1 MKFNLKL
8 SFIFLLLSSSSN
20 MGHALEPVPPYEQQQ
35 YPAANLKLSANIF
48 NGGCIVNST
57 TENMTVALGTVDTKQ
72 FQSPN
77 SRSLSIPFAITL
89 TGCTADFVI
98 LQIIGNANQKFPD
111 HLALNS
117 DQALA
122 DFLSIQIFKEDKTIY
137 SINNEALK
145 IRPNAQKVAA
155 FKFTANYYS
164 EYGNVPAGS
173 ANATAQFTLL
183 YD

>member
-1 MKFNLKL
+1 
-8 SFIFLLLSSSSN
+8 
-20 MGHALEPVPPYEQQQ
+20 MGHALEPVLEPQ

-48 NGGCIVNST
+48 DGGCIVNT
-57 TENMTVALGTVDTKQ
+57 ATENMTVALGTVDTKQ

-98 LQIIGNANQKFPD
+98 LQIFGEANQKFPD
-111 HLALNS
+111 HLALNP
-117 DQALA
+117 DQRLA
-122 DFLSIQIFKEDKTIY
+122 EHLSIQIFKEDKSIY
-137 SINNEALK
+137 SINNDVLK
-145 IRPNAQKVAA
+145 IKPNVQKVAA

-164 EYGNVPAGS
+164 EFGDVPAGP